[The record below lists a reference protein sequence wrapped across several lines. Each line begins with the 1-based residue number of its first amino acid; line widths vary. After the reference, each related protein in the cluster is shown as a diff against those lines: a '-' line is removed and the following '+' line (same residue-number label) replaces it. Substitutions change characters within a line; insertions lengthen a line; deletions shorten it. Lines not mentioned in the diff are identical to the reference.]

1 MIQNSLKSISLE
13 CEQIPEKG
21 VAILTALAKNSLMA
35 SLLELLEES
44 SLARKAENWIKL
56 QQISIEALRLIYK
69 RSKID
74 ESSLSLVIE
83 NYLSSIVG
91 TGEFLTQLHGRDS
104 SAYRDGLAKLLKFLE
119 TKQHAYASVQST
131 LQAANEIALL
141 SLDPI
146 SPNRN
151 KISKHLREIAR
162 PHLSIIIC
170 KQILEQTRLN
180 YYALTV
186 LCGAYCDLNLF
197 DKAIKVAELALKF
210 SPESTKTFPLNALVR
225 AHTLKFK
232 ATGDYAEIE
241 QALSYGHMS
250 IELRLDSYAANA
262 FLAAAIASSD
272 DREIEF
278 AEEVLAKAEPQL
290 PKADIAALL
299 QSYQAAQSLAP
310 KADVVETIDESS
322 DDTYF
327 GGFNS
332 LFDLVSQDEG
342 FTPEVLNVRNMQER
356 FGAEGWF
363 LQGLSKVP
371 CPTCELVALH
381 SYRKHFRRYGKD
393 MHYWALVCDNCK
405 TATDSI
411 DYDKKV
417 FTFISSNLEEHY
429 PVTSLCMICLKI

>member
-1 MIQNSLKSISLE
+1 
-13 CEQIPEKG
+13 
-21 VAILTALAKNSLMA
+21 MA
-35 SLLELLEES
+35 SLLELLEAS
-44 SLARKAENWIKL
+44 SHARSAEDWRKL
-56 QQISIEALRLIYK
+56 EEISIEVLRLVYK
-69 RSKID
+69 ESKID
-74 ESSLSLVIE
+74 EGNLRLVVQ

-91 TGEFLTQLHGRDS
+91 TGEFLTNLQSNDS
-104 SAYRDGLAKLLKFLE
+104 SEYQEGLAKLLKFLE
-119 TKQHAYASVQST
+119 NRQHQFASVQST
-131 LQAANEIALL
+131 LQAAHEIALL

-146 SPNRN
+146 SANRN

-162 PHLSIIIC
+162 PDLSIVIC

-180 YYALTV
+180 YYSLTV

-197 DKAIKVAELALKF
+197 DKAIEVAELALKF
-210 SPESTKTFPLNALVR
+210 SPESGKTYPLNALVR

-232 ATGDYAEIE
+232 ATGDFAEIE

-250 IELRLDSYAANA
+250 IDLRLDSYAANA
-262 FLAAAIASSD
+262 FIAAAIASSD
-272 DREIEF
+272 EREIEF
-278 AEEVLAKAEPQL
+278 AKDVLAKAEPQL
-290 PKADIAALL
+290 RKADIAALF
-299 QSYQAAQSLAP
+299 QTYQAAQALAP
-310 KADVVETIDESS
+310 KAEVVETIDEST

-363 LQGLSKVP
+363 LQGLSNVP

-381 SYRKHFRRYGKD
+381 SYRKHFKRYGKD

-411 DYDKKV
+411 DYDKKA
-417 FTFISSNLEEHY
+417 FTFISSDLEENF
-429 PVTSLCMICLKI
+429 PVADLCTTCLKV